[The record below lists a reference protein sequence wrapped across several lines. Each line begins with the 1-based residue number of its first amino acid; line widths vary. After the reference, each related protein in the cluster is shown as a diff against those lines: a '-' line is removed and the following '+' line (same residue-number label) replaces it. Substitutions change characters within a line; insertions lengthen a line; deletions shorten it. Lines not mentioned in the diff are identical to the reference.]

1 MHGHSSTHGTP
12 ATTGKVLHWARW
24 YDVVTFILTL
34 GREKRMRRETV
45 ERAGVVPG
53 QSVLDVGCGTGSLTL
68 AAKTAAG
75 PTGNVHGIDPA
86 PEMIDISRK
95 KAARG
100 HVDIEFQV
108 GVIEDLPF
116 PDATFDVVLSSL
128 MLHHLPDDLKRK
140 GFAEIARVL
149 KPGGRFFAVDMA
161 GSSSGFLARGIGRH
175 FIHQHADN
183 LSALTPMLTDAGFH
197 DVTTGQMK
205 IRFLGYLTGRRA

>member
-1 MHGHSSTHGTP
+1 MHGHSSAHGTP
-12 ATTGKVLHWARW
+12 ATTGRVLHWARW
-24 YDVVTFILTL
+24 YDLAAFLMTF

-45 ERAGVVPG
+45 QRAGVALG

-75 PTGNVHGIDPA
+75 PGSDVHGIDPA

-95 KAARG
+95 KAGRA
-100 HVDIEFQV
+100 HVDIDFQV

-128 MLHHLPDDLKRK
+128 MLHHLPDDLKRR

-161 GSSSGFLARGIGRH
+161 GGSSGFLGRGIARH
-175 FIHQHADN
+175 FIHQHADD

-197 DVTTGQMK
+197 EVTTG
-205 IRFLGYLTGRRA
+205 GRACDG